1 MRRWYPRMRNHATP
15 RGHLRGSSG
24 LPAQDIVSPVVQLGP
39 QFGEGGVIGLAPS
52 PHQQVPR
59 GKQGLEVAP
68 EEFADPPAE
77 LIAVHSGF
85 PVLRYD
91 HPEAWV
97 PDGIRGPQDVQ
108 VWGPAPTSLLEQ
120 SANQSAPGEPTGPR
134 EPLRWRQDPP
144 CLFGIRTV
152 RTRRPFLRRRLR
164 TARPQRSAIR
174 ARNPCLLTRRLLRGR
189 YDGFMFGF
197 LPFRKGAKVPER
209 RPPGQ
214 G

>member
-24 LPAQDIVSPVVQLGP
+24 LPAQDIVCPVVQLGP

-59 GKQGLEVAP
+59 GKQGLEVPP
-68 EEFADPPAE
+68 EEFADPPPEPVA
-77 LIAVHSGF
+77 ADSGF

-91 HPEAWV
+91 HPEPGMSGAV
-97 PDGIRGPQDVQ
+97 LGPQDIQ
-108 VWGPAPTSLLEQ
+108 MRCPAPASLLEQ
-120 SANQSAPGEPTGPR
+120 SANQSAPGEPAGPW

-152 RTRRPFLRRRLR
+152 RTRRPFLRRRLS

-189 YDGFMFGF
+189 YDGFMLAS
-197 LPFRKGAKVPER
+197 LPFRKGAKVPEG